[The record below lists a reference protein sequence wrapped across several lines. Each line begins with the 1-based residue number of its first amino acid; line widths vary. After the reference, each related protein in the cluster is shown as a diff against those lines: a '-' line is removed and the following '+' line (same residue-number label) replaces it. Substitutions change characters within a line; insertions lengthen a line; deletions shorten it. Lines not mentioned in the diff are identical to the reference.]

1 MPASRSR
8 TDRWRDCLEQIAGRG
23 GGVEFTLEREGND
36 AGTDLLWRVRL
47 LSAASD
53 HLICEQPAA
62 AGAQVALREG
72 ARLVGVMSIGQNR
85 WMFHTRVVGETVF
98 RGRNG
103 RDEKAIR
110 LSMPEG
116 VERCSRRGF
125 YRISTA
131 ELRLPRVDMWPL
143 LEPSSVVAAEIAN
156 KGQILA
162 ARDAQLTPSATPD
175 MGEDPIVLP
184 EVGPRFGAQLVNVSG
199 GGMGLMVGK
208 DEASSAEELKLY
220 WLRMDLR
227 PYIPAPLAVTGK
239 IVHRHIDSSMSVYC
253 GVQFEFG
260 FHAAHRPFVVEQ
272 VNRAVSQ
279 IQQAQLERQ
288 KAA

>member
-23 GGVEFTLEREGND
+23 GGVELTLEREGGEP
-36 AGTDLLWRVRL
+36 GTDLLWRVRL
-47 LSAASD
+47 LSAGAD

-85 WMFHTRVVGETVF
+85 WMFHTRVVGPTTF
-98 RGRNG
+98 RGRTG
-103 RDEKAIR
+103 RDEVAVR

-131 ELRLPRVDMWPL
+131 ELRLPSVDVWPL

-162 ARDAQLTPSATPD
+162 ALDAQLGASAASDDAPV
-175 MGEDPIVLP
+175 VLP
-184 EVGPRFGAQLVNVSG
+184 EVGPRFGAHLVNVSG
-199 GGMGLMVGK
+199 GGMGIMVSK
-208 DEASSAEELKLY
+208 EEASAAEELRLY

-239 IVHRHIDSSMSVYC
+239 IVHRHIDSSMSAYC

-272 VNRAVSQ
+272 VNRAVAQ
-279 IQQAQLERQ
+279 IQQAQLERSH